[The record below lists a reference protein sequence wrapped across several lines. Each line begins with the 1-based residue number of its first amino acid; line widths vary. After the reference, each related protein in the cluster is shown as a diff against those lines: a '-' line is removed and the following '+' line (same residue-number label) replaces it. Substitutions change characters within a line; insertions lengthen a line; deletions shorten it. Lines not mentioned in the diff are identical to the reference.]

1 MTTTETKQAI
11 ELILL
16 TLDLGV
22 GLLACLSLGLSALF
36 TTTEK

>member
-1 MTTTETKQAI
+1 MNPSQTNQAI

-22 GLLACLSLGLSALF
+22 GLMACLSVGLSALF
-36 TTTEK
+36 TTTER